1 MNWTQDISDM
11 SALREKLQERE
22 QYYLDILEA
31 LPVAIYTTDAAGK
44 ITYYNRAAA
53 ELAGRRPK
61 IGSDEWCVTWR
72 LFWPDGTPMSHAE
85 CPMAV
90 TLKEGRPIRGQE
102 AVAERPDG
110 TRVPFMPYPTP
121 LFDAAGSLV
130 GAVNLLMDITDQ
142 KRAQADAQRMR
153 SLLEQRVEHRTQ
165 ALADTADRLKES
177 EQTFQLLVQSVTDYA
192 IFMLDSEGRIAN
204 WNPGAE
210 RIKGYTRAEIIGEH
224 FSRFYTEEDR
234 LAGVPDQALATAR
247 REGRFEQENWRI
259 RKDGTRFWASVVID
273 AIYDQRG
280 ALIGFAK
287 VTRDL
292 TERRMVEEKLRQSQK
307 MDALGQL
314 TGGIAHDF
322 NNLLTVIT
330 GNLEVLGRSLSGA
343 RAAQPAAP
351 RATRAIA
358 AAMEGARRAAALT
371 QRLLAFSRQQALQPK
386 TIDPNRLVH
395 RTVDMLR
402 RTLGE
407 RVTIRTTLAPDAGR
421 IHVDPVE
428 LENALLNLA
437 VNARDAMPDGGTVT
451 IETANSD
458 GKLLGGG
465 WRDEEGEPFILIAV
479 RDTGVGMDRETLAK
493 AFDPFFTTKGP
504 GHGTGLGLSQVY
516 GFVEQS
522 GGHVLID
529 SQLGM
534 GTTVRIFLPRLPD
547 DAAELEANGEPSD
560 VGEAMGSETILVVED
575 DDAARA
581 YSTEVLRELGY
592 HVLEAPNAGAAL
604 EILDRQADVHLLF
617 TDIGLPGAMNG
628 RQLSDEARRRRSG
641 LKVLLATGYAGD
653 ATIHADRLEPGVT
666 VMSKPFNFGDL
677 TKRVRNALD
686 G

>member
-1 MNWTQDISDM
+1 MIIP
-11 SALREKLQERE
+11 REFLPERE

-44 ITYYNRAAA
+44 ITYYNQAAA
-53 ELAGRRPK
+53 DFAGRRPK
-61 IGSDEWCVTWR
+61 LGSDDWCVSGR
-72 LFWPDGTPMSHAE
+72 LFWPDGTPMPHAE

-90 TLKEGRPIRGQE
+90 TLREGRPIRGQE

-121 LFDAAGSLV
+121 LFDGAGRLM

-142 KRAQADAQRMR
+142 KRAQAEARTTR
-153 SLLEQRVEHRTQ
+153 ALLEERVDHRTQ
-165 ALADTADRLKES
+165 ALADTTDRLKEN
-177 EQTFQLLVQSVTDYA
+177 EETFRLLVQSVTDYA
-192 IFMLDSEGRIAN
+192 IFMLDPDGHVAN

-210 RIKGYTRAEIIGEH
+210 RIKGYTRAEIVGKH
-224 FSRFYTEEDR
+224 FSCFYTEEAR
-234 LAGVPDQALATAR
+234 LAGIPEQALATAR
-247 REGRFEQENWRI
+247 REGRFEQESWRV
-259 RKDGTRFWASVVID
+259 RKDGTRFWANVVID
-273 AIYDQRG
+273 AIHDERG
-280 ALIGFAK
+280 ELIGFAK

-314 TGGIAHDF
+314 TSGVAHDF

-330 GNLEVLGRSLSGA
+330 GNLEILGRLLAGS
-343 RAAQPAAP
+343 RAAQPAP

-358 AAMEGARRAAALT
+358 AALEGARRAATLT

-386 TIDPNRLVH
+386 TIDPNQLVH
-395 RTVDMLR
+395 RLADLLR

-407 RVTIRTTLAPDAGR
+407 RVSIQTTLAPDVGR
-421 IHVDPVE
+421 IHADPAE

-451 IETANSD
+451 IETANVVD
-458 GKLLGGG
+458 GDPSAEG
-465 WRDEEGEPFILIAV
+465 WRDGNDAPHVLIAV
-479 RDTGVGMDRETLAK
+479 RDSGVGMDRETLAR
-493 AFDPFFTTKGP
+493 AFDPFFTTKEP
-504 GHGTGLGLSQVY
+504 GRGTGLGLSQVY

-529 SQLGM
+529 SQPGK
-534 GTTVRIFLPRLPD
+534 GTTVRIYLPGLPE
-547 DAAELEANGEPSD
+547 DAVELEPD
-560 VGEAMGSETILVVED
+560 LKPPDTGEARGTETILVVED
-575 DDAARA
+575 DDAVRA
-581 YSTEVLRELGY
+581 YSTQVLRELGY
-592 HVLEAPNAGAAL
+592 RVLEAPNASAAL

-641 LKVLLATGYAGD
+641 LKVLFTTGYAGD
-653 ATIHADRLEPGVT
+653 AIIRAGRLEAGISL
-666 VMSKPFNFGDL
+666 MNKPFTFADL
-677 TKRVRNALD
+677 TKRVRDALD
-686 G
+686 AGP

>member
-1 MNWTQDISDM
+1 M
-11 SALREKLQERE
+11 
-22 QYYLDILEA
+22 
-31 LPVAIYTTDAAGK
+31 
-44 ITYYNRAAA
+44 
-53 ELAGRRPK
+53 
-61 IGSDEWCVTWR
+61 
-72 LFWPDGTPMSHAE
+72 
-85 CPMAV
+85 
-90 TLKEGRPIRGQE
+90 
-102 AVAERPDG
+102 
-110 TRVPFMPYPTP
+110 
-121 LFDAAGSLV
+121 
-130 GAVNLLMDITDQ
+130 
-142 KRAQADAQRMR
+142 
-153 SLLEQRVEHRTQ
+153 
-165 ALADTADRLKES
+165 
-177 EQTFQLLVQSVTDYA
+177 QSVTDYA
-192 IFMLDSEGRIAN
+192 IFMLDSEGYVAN

-234 LAGVPDQALATAR
+234 LAGVPAQALATAR
-247 REGRFEQENWRI
+247 REGRLEQENWRI
-259 RKDGTRFWASVVID
+259 RKDGTRFWANVVID
-273 AIYDQRG
+273 AIYDERG
-280 ALIGFAK
+280 EVIGFAK

-343 RAAQPAAP
+343 RAAQPAP

-371 QRLLAFSRQQALQPK
+371 QRLLAFSRRQALQPK

-407 RVTIRTTLAPDAGR
+407 RVTIKTILAPDAGR
-421 IHVDPVE
+421 IYADPVE

-451 IETANSD
+451 IETANFD
-458 GKLLGGG
+458 GNPLAGGSHDG
-465 WRDEEGEPFILIAV
+465 TGAPHVLIAV

-493 AFDPFFTTKGP
+493 AFDPFFTTKAL

-529 SQLGM
+529 SQPGM
-534 GTTVRIFLPRLPD
+534 GTTVRIFLPRLPAD
-547 DAAELEANGEPSD
+547 DAAELEADSD
-560 VGEAMGSETILVVED
+560 TPKFGEARGSETILVVED
-575 DDAARA
+575 DDAVRA

-653 ATIHADRLEPGVT
+653 AIIHAGRLEPGVSL
-666 VMSKPFNFGDL
+666 MSKPFSFADL
-677 TKRVRNALD
+677 TNRVRDALE